1 MCGIVGAVDASENIV
16 PILIT
21 GLERLE
27 YRGYDSAGVAIW
39 NEQGHI
45 DCVKQ
50 VGKVKLLKEV
60 IATQALTGTI
70 GIAHTRWATHG
81 KPNQANAHPHQSG
94 DTIALVHNGII
105 ENAEPLKAILKQ
117 KGYIFVSDTDTEVIV
132 HLLHDTYAASHDFTK
147 ALAATC
153 KQLSG
158 SYALLV
164 LHHDEPNVLYGVSH
178 KSPLMVGID
187 RNKRCYFASD
197 ALALSGLA
205 EQGFYLQSGQVVR
218 ATIGDVSLFDAS
230 QKRLKPDYQTI
241 TLSETDVSMAGHD
254 HFMHKEIHEQ
264 PQVIRQILGHY
275 FTDANTPITS
285 IDGIDNILLKQIKRI
300 HIVGCG
306 TSFYSGRIAKYWF
319 EEHLGIPVTV
329 TLGSEF
335 HYHRMAIEDD
345 TLLIALSQ
353 SGETA
358 DTLECIRS
366 PQSKKYIARL
376 AMCNVAQSSMVKDS
390 DLYMPLLAGPEIG
403 VASTKAFT
411 AQITTLFTL
420 GLAIAKLQKKL
431 PDEQL
436 NVLQQALFK
445 LPTLVEHVLGQED
458 DIKKLAHKLLDSD
471 KVLFLGRNLGH
482 PTALEGALK
491 LKEISYIHAHAYPAG
506 ELKHGP
512 LALIDDRLYI
522 VALLPSDHLVD
533 KTISNLKEVQARSGR
548 LILFHQGQ
556 DTLKTQFPCA
566 VMLELPQTSPTL
578 SPFPFTI
585 ALQLL
590 AYHVACIKGLDVDK
604 PRNLA
609 KSVTVE

>member
-1 MCGIVGAVDASENIV
+1 MCGIVGALDAKENIV
-16 PILIT
+16 PLLIK

-27 YRGYDSAGVAIW
+27 YRGYDSAGVAVW
-39 NEQGHI
+39 NQKGHI

-50 VGKVKLLKEV
+50 AGKVSLLKEA

-81 KPNQANAHPHQSG
+81 KPSQANAHPHQSG

-105 ENAEPLKAILKQ
+105 ENAQSLKALLVQ
-117 KGYIFVSDTDTEVIV
+117 KGYNFNSDTDTEVIA
-132 HLLHDTYAASHDFTK
+132 HLLHDAYAKSNDFTQ
-147 ALAATC
+147 ALLTTC
-153 KQLSG
+153 NQLTG
-158 SYALLV
+158 SYALLI
-164 LHHDEPNVLYGVSH
+164 LHHDEPDVLYGVSH
-178 KSPLMVGID
+178 KSPLMVGVD
-187 RNKRCYFASD
+187 QKNRCYFASD

-205 EQGFYLQSGQVVR
+205 EKGFYLQSGQVAR
-218 ATIGDVSLFDAS
+218 AKVGDISLFDAS
-230 QKRLKPDYQTI
+230 QKPLEPGYQTI

-275 FTDANTPITS
+275 FTDAYTPITN
-285 IDGIDNILLKQIKRI
+285 IDGIDPTLLKRVKRV
-300 HIVGCG
+300 HVVGCG

-319 EEHLGIPVTV
+319 EEHLGLPVTV

-358 DTLECIRS
+358 DTLESIRS

-376 AMCNVAQSSMVKDS
+376 AMCNVAQSSMVKDC

-420 GLAIAKLQKKL
+420 GLAIAKLQGKQS
-431 PDEQL
+431 DQEL
-436 NVLQQALFK
+436 NTLQHALFE
-445 LPTLVEHVLGQED
+445 LPSLVEHILELENE
-458 DIKKLAHKLLDSD
+458 IKTLAHKLLDSD

-522 VALLPSDHLVD
+522 VALLPNDHLVD
-533 KTISNLKEVQARSGR
+533 KTISNLQEVQARAGR

-556 DTLKTQFPCA
+556 EDLKAQFPDA
-566 VMLELPQTSPTL
+566 VMLKLPKIDPAL